1 MTNPQLEKYIS
12 YCSKK
17 NIVISLVTAI
27 DSKNYTEKIESYIK
41 AGLNE
46 IMISLE

>member
-1 MTNPQLEKYIS
+1 MTNPQLHEYIS
-12 YCSKK
+12 YCKNK
-17 NIVISLVTAI
+17 NIIISLVTAI
-27 DSKNYTEKIESYIK
+27 DSIKYLQKIEKYID

>member
-12 YCSKK
+12 YCKEK
-17 NIVISLVTAI
+17 NIIISLVTAI
-27 DSKNYTEKIESYIK
+27 DSKNYIEKIEKYIE